1 MARRSIDGM
10 RGILTGASSGIG
22 RALTL
27 MLAKEGA
34 SLVLVA
40 RNAEQL
46 ASLAGEVARIGG
58 KAQVVVG
65 DICNPN
71 VREQAIQTAVASFGG
86 LDLLINNA
94 GIGALGRFA
103 DASPDRLRRIMEVNF
118 FAPAELI
125 RAAIPE
131 LRRGRAPLVVNISS
145 ILGHRGIPHS
155 SEYCASKFALQGFS
169 ESLRSELRRL
179 GIDLLVVSP
188 GTTMTDFFDHNL
200 ERQPTPW
207 PPQRGVRAET
217 VARRTVRAMRQGRH
231 EIIVNWRGYL
241 LVLLNRLFPRAAD
254 WLLQRYG

>member
-1 MARRSIDGM
+1 MARRSIDGL

-22 RALTL
+22 RALAL
-27 MLAKEGA
+27 QLSRQGA
-34 SLVLVA
+34 RLVLVA
-40 RNAEQL
+40 RNADQL
-46 ASLAGEVARIGG
+46 ASLASEISAHGG
-58 KAQVVVG
+58 QVQVVAG
-65 DICNPN
+65 DICDGR
-71 VREQAIQTAVASFGG
+71 VRQQAIETAVKHFGG

-125 RAAIPE
+125 RGALPE
-131 LRRGRAPLVVNISS
+131 LRRGRTSLVVNVGS

-169 ESLRSELRRL
+169 ESLRSELRPL